1 MSAQDIIAELPRLT
15 EGDIHLVKTKLEEL
29 TSQPPAESA
38 WKVLERWSGKAEGL
52 PPDMAENHDHYIH
65 GARKRTP

>member
-1 MSAQDIIAELPRLT
+1 MSAQQIIAELPGLT
-15 EGDIHLVKTKLEEL
+15 EADLLLVKARLEQL
-29 TSQPPAESA
+29 TSPPPAESA
-38 WKVLERWSGKAEGL
+38 WTVLERWSGIAEGL